1 MRVNRGHLAR
11 CSAVALAITLSLSAC
26 DDPTAT
32 NVDASLDRAAASPD
46 VAMVDRPSVT
56 NDNATDAPLTPGDVA
71 TDASSDGGCGY
82 QHRGTPLHVAAGLD
96 LCMPPVVCNAETCP
110 PTLGRCVDGACRF
123 NAGYAGVRTTP
134 EAWTTYYCT
143 LSTGGCHGVT
153 QIEYPEVTA
162 MRIATGLGVPLC
174 EGATGSGRCVGIAA
188 SNPVIVGNSQ
198 EARDPVTGERVRLWG
213 LGMTEASGLCYEIT
227 GPGGS
232 AVVALTDRCGGYC
245 RCGGSGYQECGPCVN
260 APDMQPNCACVG
272 PVPGAFPMCCGN
284 GCGTVVATCDW
295 CASNTHPHF
304 DLDTGTFN
312 HVCGAASSAGSCRLT
327 TVRPIACLGSVGAWP
342 PGGGGASC
350 AMGSFQCSAPAP
362 HQVMVPGT
370 SCCCNYD
377 LQPQPDGSCR

>member
-1 MRVNRGHLAR
+1 MSVNREHPAR
-11 CSAVALAITLSLSAC
+11 CSVVALALALTLSAC
-26 DDPTAT
+26 DDASPAASG
-32 NVDASLDRAAASPD
+32 DASPDRTAASPD
-46 VAMVDRPSVT
+46 VAVTDRPSAT
-56 NDNATDAPLTPGDVA
+56 NDNATDTP
-71 TDASSDGGCGY
+71 DASGDGGCGY
-82 QHRGTPLHVAAGLD
+82 QHRGTPLHVAEGLD

-123 NAGYAGVRTTP
+123 NAGYAGVLTTP

-162 MRIATGLGVPLC
+162 MRVATGLGVPLC

-198 EARDPVTGERVRLWG
+198 EARDPATGERARLWG

-227 GPGGS
+227 GPGGV

-272 PVPGAFPMCCGN
+272 PVPGAFPVCCGN
-284 GCGTVVATCDW
+284 GCGTTVATCDW
-295 CASNTHPHF
+295 CASNTHP
-304 DLDTGTFN
+304 TSTSTPARSTTSAARPRGR
-312 HVCGAASSAGSCRLT
+312 GAVDSRPCAPSRASGPWAHGLRAAAERAARWGRSSAR
-327 TVRPIACLGSVGAWP
+327 RPRRI
-342 PGGGGASC
+342 
-350 AMGSFQCSAPAP
+350 
-362 HQVMVPGT
+362 
-370 SCCCNYD
+370 
-377 LQPQPDGSCR
+377 R